1 MKRKDLLF
9 LHLWSSI
16 ICLIVVLVFR
26 LFFTFNLICQKQ
38 VLLLLLLL
46 LNLLQFH
53 LLIIFSFF
61 RRWIWHHYFFCVN
74 AHVFDVVEVQVGVC
88 YFLHLLSTR
97 KIAYFGII
105 LCQCCFVSWINLKPQ
120 FISIYRAYWA
130 RIIGKEEKTICQIEK
145 NNYSVYWEYFFSQFL
160 NFPHPIDH
168 PANLE
173 NVCKVK
179 ICFSIYFIYF
189 YLFYSLFLLIDSFIS

>member
-38 VLLLLLLL
+38 ALLLLLL
-46 LNLLQFH
+46 LNLLQLH

-61 RRWIWHHYFFCVN
+61 
-74 AHVFDVVEVQVGVC
+74 VVESGIIIFSASVLMFWCCWNWNGSVL
-88 YFLHLLSTR
+88 FLHLLSTR

-105 LCQCCFVSWINLKPQ
+105 LCQCCFVSWINLNPQ

-130 RIIGKEEKTICQIEK
+130 RIIGMEEKTICQIEK
-145 NNYSVYWEYFFSQFL
+145 NNYSVYWEYSSLL
-160 NFPHPIDH
+160 NFSYNWP
-168 PANLE
+168 
-173 NVCKVK
+173 
-179 ICFSIYFIYF
+179 S
-189 YLFYSLFLLIDSFIS
+189 S